1 MGFPIWTLIGMGV
14 MGLGTFIFILLAYL
28 AQSPGFLLR
37 AGLSGYRLDLRA
49 KAFTGYALACLLL
62 TLGFFLAGVPLEPV
76 GGEAA
81 VMTTTPESTDGTAVA
96 ELDETVTITAA
107 GLTPAPANTTIPTNT
122 TTTEPITPTQ
132 IISSGAFGGPPAD
145 EETTE
150 PESERATET
159 VTATPVPG
167 PTLTPTPV
175 TSTPTN
181 TSTLVPTPTATPT
194 LTPTP
199 IDAETAVIDTD
210 GSTLWIRRSPGGQTL
225 LIIHDQDVVI
235 VRNGRAHQ
243 GGILWREVSSVT
255 GVIGWVQEEFLNY
268 NP

>member
-107 GLTPAPANTTIPTNT
+107 GLTPAPA
-122 TTTEPITPTQ
+122 
-132 IISSGAFGGPPAD
+132 
-145 EETTE
+145 
-150 PESERATET
+150 SERATET